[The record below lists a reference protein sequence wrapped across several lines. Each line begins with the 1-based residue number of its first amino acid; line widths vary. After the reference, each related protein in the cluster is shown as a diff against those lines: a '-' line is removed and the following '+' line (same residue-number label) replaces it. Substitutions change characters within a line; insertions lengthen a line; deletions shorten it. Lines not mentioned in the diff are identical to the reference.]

1 MRATFIAAAVGAA
14 LIGASAAASAQSA
27 RDRVHTHIPPE
38 ALGPALRSL
47 AQEFG
52 FQIVYPS
59 KDIAAVRTR
68 GITGSFTL
76 EQALE
81 QALAGTGLTYRYVDL
96 HTITILPITGAAAVA
111 ADDPPPPAPEHLAL
125 ARETRTPQPSDT
137 GSSAHAVGPSP
148 ADPPQAIGVA
158 ATTPNPA
165 APAGGPRTLQ
175 EVVVTGTSIRGGNA
189 TMALPVQILS
199 TADIARTGATSVPE
213 LLQEVSSVDSVGS
226 TVPAQGTGFTTGG
239 IATVSLHGLGSDRT
253 LVLINGLRSTLYGGN
268 SVDDSVDIGAIP
280 VAAIDQVQVLK
291 DGASAIYG
299 SDAIAGVVNF
309 LLKQNFQGLD
319 ASATV
324 GTPTRAGGG
333 TQETASI
340 YAGMGN
346 LDSDRYN
353 VGIALMFDHSSPI
366 MGRSRDFATRYS
378 PGYGNDVTSSFAFP
392 ANVKIPANLVYPKG
406 SQRSPMAGNCGPDSL
421 NDINYPTQCR
431 FDNSKF
437 DALEPLQKRFSVYVN
452 GGFKLTDSSQL
463 YGNALFSRNETTQ
476 WEQPVPLSYQNP
488 MVPGDPYIAYLANLL
503 ATDYPTYKNPAV
515 KPGTGAFLLPPS
527 SPYYPTAWAAQ
538 NGLAGQPLN
547 LIYRSFA
554 TGLRQTED
562 TADTTRVVAGIKG
575 DAAGWHY
582 DGSLLFSG
590 VAVYDNLQSGWAQY
604 SKIMP
609 LLDSGVINPF
619 GPTTDASAAAAA
631 MATNY
636 DAEDY
641 STRTSLT
648 ALDGS
653 ASRTIADLPAGA
665 LRMAVGGELRRET
678 YTFSASQA
686 LLGGDIAGLAG
697 NELAESASRT
707 AQAAYVEFS
716 GSITH
721 SSGAD
726 LAVRWDHYQQVG
738 STINPQLTLH
748 WQVLPWILLRGAAGR
763 GFRAPTLTDLY
774 APQVPSVTSN
784 GTRDPIQCPVFNAN
798 NTACDFQF
806 QTLTGG
812 NPHLKPEKSTNLMV
826 GTVLKPVKNLTL
838 DLDSYWIYL
847 RDSITPGGLPYN
859 VILANAAS
867 ATEFASYITRD
878 SAGNIVFIS
887 QTNANLFKTYVSG
900 LDINLQ
906 YDYPIG
912 PGYVELQG
920 NGSYYYTY
928 NAQQF
933 DGTWISQINQG
944 DSQVAGG
951 GGVIVRWRH
960 TLTIGYVAPSWRLS
974 ATQNY
979 QEPYLDEPSTITQ
992 VPRYVSAY
1000 DTLDMQG
1007 SYTGLQHFDFTLG
1020 VKNLFNQNPPYANY
1034 ASITNNFVGGYDLSY
1049 GNPYG
1054 RYVYAT
1060 VSYSME

>member
-1 MRATFIAAAVGAA
+1 MRATTIIAAAVGAA
-14 LIGASAAASAQSA
+14 LIGVSAGADAQSA
-27 RDRVHTHIPPE
+27 RDRVHTNIPPE

-59 KDIAAVRTR
+59 KDIAALRTP
-68 GITGSFTL
+68 GVTGSFTL

-81 QALAGTGLTYRYVDL
+81 HALAGTGLTYRYVDV
-96 HTITILPITGAAAVA
+96 HTITILPVDRAAAVA
-111 ADDPPPPAPEHLAL
+111 ADDPPAAAPERLAL
-125 ARETRTPQPSDT
+125 ASEHAPQASDV
-137 GSSAHAVGPSP
+137 GSTAAHPVGPPP
-148 ADPPQAIGVA
+148 ADPPQAAGA
-158 ATTPNPA
+158 ANATANSAAAGASPA
-165 APAGGPRTLQ
+165 TLQ

-189 TMALPVQILS
+189 QMALPVQILS
-199 TADIARTGATSVPE
+199 STDIARTGATSVPE
-213 LLQEVSSVDSVGS
+213 LLQEVSSVSSVGS

-239 IATVSLHGLGSDRT
+239 IATVSLHGLGSART

-291 DGASAIYG
+291 DGASAVYG

-309 LLKQNFQGLD
+309 ILKQDFQGLD
-319 ASATV
+319 ATATV
-324 GTPTRAGGG
+324 GTPTQAGGG
-333 TQETASI
+333 SQETASI
-340 YAGMGN
+340 YAGMGS
-346 LDSDRYN
+346 LERDRYN

-366 MGRSRDFATRYS
+366 MGSSRSFATRYS

-392 ANVKIPANLVYPKG
+392 ANVAIPAGNSVYPKG
-406 SQRSPMAGNCGPDSL
+406 STRNPMAGDCQPDSL
-421 NDINYPTQCR
+421 NDQNFPAQCR
-431 FDNSKF
+431 FDNSSF
-437 DALEPLQKRFSVYVN
+437 DALEPLQKRFSVYLN
-452 GGFKLTDSSQL
+452 GAFQLTDSSQL
-463 YGNALFSRNETTQ
+463 YGNALFSQNETTQ

-488 MVPGDPYIAYLANLL
+488 MVAGDPYIAYLANLL
-503 ATDYPTYKNPAV
+503 ATDYPGYKAV
-515 KPGTGAFLLPPS
+515 KAGEGAFLLPPS

-562 TADTTRVVAGIKG
+562 TADTTRVVAGMKG
-575 DAAGWHY
+575 DTAGWHY

-619 GPTTDASAAAAA
+619 GPTTDPSAAAAA

-648 ALDGS
+648 SLDGS
-653 ASRTIADLPAGA
+653 ATRAIAYLPAGP

-678 YTFSASQA
+678 YTFSPSGA
-686 LLGGDIAGLAG
+686 LLSGDIAGLAG
-697 NELAESASRT
+697 NELPESASRT
-707 AQAAYVEFS
+707 AQAAYLELS

-726 LAVRWDHYQQVG
+726 VAVRWDHYQQVG

-748 WQVLPWILLRGAAGR
+748 WQALRWLLLRGAAGT
-763 GFRAPTLTDLY
+763 GFRAPSLTDLY

-784 GTRDPIQCPVFNAN
+784 GTRDPIQCPVFNPN
-798 NTACDFQF
+798 NPACSFQF

-812 NPHLKPEKSTNLMV
+812 NPNLKPEKSTSFML
-826 GTVLKPVKNLTL
+826 GTVLKPVRNLTL

-847 RDSITPGGLPYN
+847 RDAITPGGLPYN
-859 VILANAAS
+859 VILANAAN

-878 SAGNIVFIS
+878 SSGNIVFIS

-906 YDYPIG
+906 YDYPLG
-912 PGYVELQG
+912 PGYVEVQG

-933 DGTWISQINQG
+933 NGTWISQINQG
-944 DSQVAGG
+944 DSQVAEA

-960 TLTIGYVAPSWRLS
+960 TLTLGYVAPSWQVS

-979 QEPYLDEPSTITQ
+979 QEPYRDMPSTITET
-992 VPRYVSAY
+992 PRYVSAY

-1007 SYTGLQHFDFTLG
+1007 SYTGVQHFDFTLG

-1034 ASITNNFVGGYDLSY
+1034 ASTTNNFVGGYDLSY
-1049 GNPYG
+1049 GSPYG
-1054 RYVYAT
+1054 RYIYAT
-1060 VSYSME
+1060 VKYTLE